1 MQSQNLTKINVN
13 DSYYHVNI
21 NSVDKQNIYCDEED
35 YQSFLSLFEKYILKS
50 NSAEILAYC
59 LMSNRFDLLLCQ
71 TDEGSVARFMHN
83 VVIAYNEYY
92 YSKYQAEDLLSEGNL
107 EISKV
112 SPDNLLDISRHIH
125 ISSDDW
131 MDYPFSSIRAYLYD
145 DVPKWLNKT
154 HIAEKYGSA
163 IKYLD
168 FLQSVR

>member
-83 VVIAYNEYY
+83 VVIA
-92 YSKYQAEDLLSEGNL
+92 
-107 EISKV
+107 V
-112 SPDNLLDISRHIH
+112 SYTHL
-125 ISSDDW
+125 
-131 MDYPFSSIRAYLYD
+131 RAHETDSYL
-145 DVPKWLNKT
+145 VCRL
-154 HIAEKYGSA
+154 
-163 IKYLD
+163 
-168 FLQSVR
+168 